1 MQVEKITDHRK
12 PKIDIL
18 PIEPK
23 DINKY
28 WPLAEFMIR
37 EALRF
42 SGGFST
48 AADIKDALEHAEM
61 QLFIAF
67 GHDGDGQNKV
77 FAVAVT
83 RITDL
88 DRLRQLEGIIC
99 TGTKRELWTAQMTD
113 MIEIFAKQ
121 AECDRI
127 CMLMRPGWSKVMKH
141 FGWKM
146 KHVEMVKEIHH
157 G

>member
-1 MQVEKITDHRK
+1 MQAENLTEVPK
-12 PKIDIL
+12 PKIEIL
-18 PIEPK
+18 PIASK

-28 WPLAEFMIR
+28 WPLVDFMIR

-42 SGGFST
+42 SGNFANVS
-48 AADIKDALEHAEM
+48 DIKEALISGDM

-67 GHDGDGQNKV
+67 GHEGDKLNKV
-77 FAVAVT
+77 FAVTVT

-99 TGTKRELWTAQMTD
+99 TGAKRELWTSKMAD
-113 MIEIFAKQ
+113 MMEIFAKQ

-127 CMLMRPGWSKVMKH
+127 CMLMRPGWSKVMKQ

-146 KHVEMVKEIHH
+146 KHVEMVKELKN

>member
-1 MQVEKITDHRK
+1 MQVEKITNLKK

-23 DINKY
+23 DIDKY
-28 WPLAEFMIR
+28 WPLADFMIR
-37 EALRF
+37 EALRYSDDF
-42 SGGFST
+42 AT
-48 AADIKDALEHAEM
+48 AEDIKDALHHAEM

-77 FAVAVT
+77 YAVAVT

-88 DRLRQLEGIIC
+88 ERLRQLEGIIC
-99 TGTKRELWTAQMTD
+99 TGTRRELWTDKMAD
-113 MIEIFAKQ
+113 MMEIFAKQ

-127 CMLMRPGWSKVMKH
+127 CMLMRPGWSKIMKQ

-146 KHVEMVKEIHH
+146 KHVEMVKEIK
-157 G
+157 

>member
-1 MQVEKITDHRK
+1 MQVEKITNLKK

-23 DINKY
+23 DIDKY
-28 WPLAEFMIR
+28 WPLADFMIR
-37 EALRF
+37 EALRYSDDF
-42 SGGFST
+42 AT
-48 AADIKDALEHAEM
+48 AEDIKDALHHAEM

-67 GHDGDGQNKV
+67 GHDGDSQNKV
-77 FAVAVT
+77 YAVAVT

-88 DRLRQLEGIIC
+88 ERLRQLEGIIC
-99 TGTKRELWTAQMTD
+99 TGTRRELWTDKMAD
-113 MIEIFAKQ
+113 MMEIFAKQ

-127 CMLMRPGWSKVMKH
+127 CMLMRPGWSKIMKQ

-146 KHVEMVKEIHH
+146 KHVEMVKEIK
-157 G
+157 

>member
-12 PKIDIL
+12 PKVDIL

-23 DINKY
+23 DIEKY

-42 SGGFST
+42 SGQFAT
-48 AADIKDALEHAEM
+48 ASDIKAALEDAEM
-61 QLFIAF
+61 QLFLAF
-67 GHDGDGQNKV
+67 GHEGDNVNKV
-77 FAVAVT
+77 FAVVVT

-88 DRLRQLEGIIC
+88 ERLRQLEGIIC
-99 TGTKRELWTAQMTD
+99 TGTKRELWTAKMAA
-113 MIEIFAKQ
+113 MMEIFAKQ
-121 AECDRI
+121 GECDRI
-127 CMLMRPGWSKVMKH
+127 CMLMRPGWSKVMKQ

>member
-1 MQVEKITDHRK
+1 MQVEKITNLKK

-23 DINKY
+23 DIDKY
-28 WPLAEFMIR
+28 WPLADFMIR
-37 EALRF
+37 EALRYSDDF
-42 SGGFST
+42 AT
-48 AADIKDALEHAEM
+48 AEDIKDALHHAEM

-67 GHDGDGQNKV
+67 GHDGDGENKV
-77 FAVAVT
+77 YAVAVT

-88 DRLRQLEGIIC
+88 ERLRQLEGIIC
-99 TGTKRELWTAQMTD
+99 TGTRRELWTDKMAD
-113 MIEIFAKQ
+113 MMEIFAKQ

-127 CMLMRPGWSKVMKH
+127 CMLMRPGWSKVMKQ

-146 KHVEMVKEIHH
+146 KHVEMVKEIK
-157 G
+157 